1 MADAAAR
8 LEMRIPSAGW
18 PVSGDSSRKLAA
30 RSDQPQLRCT
40 PTPAASTAVAG
51 QAGAGRAVTDST
63 VMASPRAGP
72 GPAATAVA
80 KDTDPRN
87 PPTLCGHMLL
97 TQVM

>member
-1 MADAAAR
+1 M
-8 LEMRIPSAGW
+8 PSAGW

-30 RSDQPQLRCT
+30 RSENPQLRCT

-51 QAGAGRAVTDST
+51 RGGAGRVATDSA
-63 VMASPRAGP
+63 VMASRRAVLAARPGT
-72 GPAATAVA
+72 GPAATAAA

-97 TQVM
+97 KQAM